1 MGGRDCCTRFG
12 MSHVED
18 ESRTGV
24 DNGNADSVGHEPVR
38 VTVMN
43 LAGDVLYGPDEVAAT
58 LTVRELIDK
67 VKVAP
72 GKAKSLMHGE
82 RVVADSERM
91 SCFSEALFIMVLIDF
106 TEMTAAI
113 GGAWFGSHYIPKVQD
128 EELGRDVFKLNG
140 VCWFACGGQVNDVP
154 AIPVRVGFRLK
165 RGERLC
171 FGPAVICK
179 INGKEVRRTRL
190 QDALESTGEW
200 EVLDFGRYDAG
211 GTVHAEMVAE
221 DVMNRGQSS
230 KSGLLVDRMVIACV

>member
-1 MGGRDCCTRFG
+1 

-18 ESRTGV
+18 ESPNRV
-24 DNGNADSVGHEPVR
+24 DKGNADSVGHEPVR
-38 VTVMN
+38 VTVVN

-58 LTVRELIDK
+58 LTVGELIDK

-113 GGAWFGSHYIPKVQD
+113 GGAWFGSHHIPKVQD
-128 EELGRDVFKLNG
+128 EELGRDVFKLDG
-140 VCWFACGGQVNDVP
+140 VCWFACEGQVNDVP

-165 RGERLC
+165 RSERFR

-190 QDALESTGEW
+190 EYALESTGEW
-200 EVLDFGRYDAG
+200 EVLDFGRYYAG
-211 GTVHAEMVAE
+211 GTVHAELVAE
-221 DVMNRGQSS
+221 DVMYKGQCS
-230 KSGLLVDRMVIACV
+230 KSGLLIDRMVIACV